1 MKMIGKKYD
10 RRLIFCWVFI
20 FFLFII
26 YNISSKI
33 GLIPKI
39 FGGFYTFSI
48 IFSSLIVWRLF
59 AYHVLRSFWALKNK
73 SINIADVVNWLFLI
87 FIILFSTRVGIGYY
101 NQANLDIVESLG
113 AAALRFFCLFVI
125 CIYMPIESSEFG
137 RVNFIAFLLASGF
150 ICLFYIVGGNNFIVF
165 DLSADSNS
173 DSELN
178 YQGVALAYLLI
189 AIFGIAGVK
198 QVIFRLFCWMISFGV
213 LFLIDARSEF
223 VAALIMFFGIEF
235 IFAKNKVENS
245 LYFTS
250 LLFIIGLLFLIAYTY
265 RYDFELS
272 GRMAGLLHISSDE
285 SMLARSYLL
294 DMGFKTIQD
303 NFILGDFASYPPG
316 QYIHNIFSAW
326 VDLGLSGFLLL
337 VVIFMIIVVAIVK
350 SKNKGKRSIV
360 WMLCISC
367 IVLMMFAK
375 AYFYILLPIVIGM
388 FLNVHWKNNRYR
400 DD

>member
-1 MKMIGKKYD
+1 MKITSKKYD

-59 AYHVLRSFWALKNK
+59 FYHILRSLWVLKNK
-73 SINIADVVNWLFLI
+73 SINIANVVNWLFLI
-87 FIILFSTRVGIGYY
+87 FIILFSTHVGIGYY
-101 NQANLDIVESLG
+101 NQVNLDIIESLG

-137 RVNFIAFLLASGF
+137 RVNFIAFLLTSGF
-150 ICLFYIVGGNNFIVF
+150 LCLFYIFGGNDFIIF
-165 DLSADSNS
+165 DLSADFDIDN
-173 DSELN
+173 ELN

-189 AIFGIAGVK
+189 AIFGITYVK
-198 QVIFRLFCWMISFGV
+198 QTTFRLFCWMISFCV

-223 VAALIMFFGIEF
+223 LAALIIFFGIEF
-235 IFAKNKVENS
+235 IFARNKIKNS
-245 LYFTS
+245 FHS
-250 LLFIIGLLFLIAYTY
+250 IILLFITGLLFLIVYAYG
-265 RYDFELS
+265 YDFKSS
-272 GRMAGLLHISSDE
+272 GRMEGLLHISNDE

-294 DMGFKTIQD
+294 DMGFKTIQE
-303 NFILGDFASYPPG
+303 NFIFGDFASYPPG
-316 QYIHNIFSAW
+316 QYIHNILSAW
-326 VDLGLSGFLLL
+326 VDLGLIGFLLL
-337 VVIFMIIVVAIVK
+337 VVIFMIIVAVIIN
-350 SKNKGKRSIV
+350 SKNKEKRSIV

-367 IVLMMFAK
+367 IVLMLFVK

-388 FLNVHWKNNRYR
+388 FLNVHWKKYPISR
-400 DD
+400 